1 MFARVRKKVYIC
13 GTITEDNRM
22 EQEIIKKRVVGIDI
36 SLENTTYAI
45 VDVRGEMIAMESF
58 PTLEYPDIKQFISA
72 LTERMIGMIERNGGY
87 ESVRSVGISAPSAN
101 FMTGSIENSPN
112 LPWKGVIPLAA
123 LLRDRTGY
131 AVAVANNAAVRA
143 LGEHAYGLAK
153 GMRDFVIITMGSGIG
168 SCIFSNGMIHK
179 GNDGF
184 AGEIGHTCIVNNG
197 RLCGCGNKGCL
208 ETYVAAK
215 GIVATAKELME
226 QTSKPTLMRN
236 LEKLSPRT
244 IKECCDQG
252 DELAIEVYR
261 KTGELFGLGLAN
273 YASMIDPEAF
283 IFTGGISRAG
293 KWLFEPA
300 REMFDNYVF
309 HNTCGKTK
317 FLISEDD
324 KVANDVLGAS
334 VLAWEVREYSLF
346 K

>member
-1 MFARVRKKVYIC
+1 MKQESIKKKVI
-13 GTITEDNRM
+13 
-22 EQEIIKKRVVGIDI
+22 GIDI
-36 SLENTTYAI
+36 SLEATTYAI
-45 VDVRGEMIAMESF
+45 VDVRGEMIVMDKF
-58 PTLEYPDIKQFISA
+58 PTLDYPDINQFISA
-72 LTERMIGMIERNGGY
+72 LSDHLIEMVEKHGGY
-87 ESVRSVGISAPSAN
+87 ESIRSVGISAPSAN
-101 FMTGSIENSPN
+101 FMTGSIENAPN
-112 LPWKGVIPLAA
+112 LPWKGVIPLGT

-143 LGEHAYGLAK
+143 LGEHSYGLAK
-153 GMRDFVIITMGSGIG
+153 GMRDFVVITMGNGIG
-168 SCIFSNGMIHK
+168 SCIFSNGLIHK

-184 AGEIGHTCIVNNG
+184 AGEIGHTCIVNGG
-197 RLCGCGNKGCL
+197 RQCSCGNKGCL

-215 GIVATAKELME
+215 GIIATAKELMAE
-226 QTSKPTLMRN
+226 SDKPSLMRDA
-236 LEKLSPRT
+236 EKLTPRVIT
-244 IKECCDQG
+244 EMCDQG

-261 KTGELFGLGLAN
+261 RTGEMFGLGLAN
-273 YASMIDPEAF
+273 YASIVDPEAY

-300 REMFDNYVF
+300 KETFDRYVF

-324 KVANDVLGAS
+324 KAINDVLGAS

>member
-1 MFARVRKKVYIC
+1 
-13 GTITEDNRM
+13 M
-22 EQEIIKKRVVGIDI
+22 EKETVKKRVVGIDI
-36 SLENTTYAI
+36 SLEATTYAI
-45 VDVRGEMIAMESF
+45 VDVRGEVIVMESF
-58 PTLEYPDIKQFISA
+58 PTLDYPDINQFTSA
-72 LTERMIGMIERNGGY
+72 LADRMLDMVERNGGY
-87 ESVRSVGISAPSAN
+87 ETIRSVGISAPSAN

-112 LPWKGVIPLAA
+112 FTWKGVIPLGA

-153 GMRDFVIITMGSGIG
+153 GMRDFVVITMGSGIG
-168 SCIFSNGMIHK
+168 SCIFSNGLIHK
-179 GNDGF
+179 GSDGF
-184 AGEIGHTCIVNNG
+184 AGEIGHTCVVNNG
-197 RLCGCGNKGCL
+197 RQCSCGNKGCL

-215 GIVATAKELME
+215 GIIATATELMAE
-226 QTSKPTLMRN
+226 TSKTSLMREV
-236 LEKLSPRT
+236 EKLTPRV
-244 IKECCDQG
+244 IAEFCEQG

-261 KTGELFGLGLAN
+261 RTGEIFGLGLAN
-273 YASMIDPEAF
+273 YASMVDPEAF

-293 KWLFEPA
+293 KWLFDPA
-300 REMFDNYVF
+300 KDMFDRYVF